1 MVQQTDN
8 LNETGRIMKELFNVG
23 QMLDRNAMRK
33 IKAGSSSGCGPSCSG
48 CIPDHSSSGYN
59 CVEWICLDGQW
70 CYPKGS
76 DCCIDPVVSN

>member
-8 LNETGRIMKELFNVG
+8 LNKTGKMMKELFKAG
-23 QMLDRNAMRK
+23 QVLSRSAMK
-33 IKAGSSSGCGPSCSG
+33 KVKAGSSSGCGPSCSG
-48 CIPDHSSSGYN
+48 CIPDNSSSGYN
-59 CVEWICLDGQW
+59 CVEWICLEGQW